1 MELSISVLGNMTA
14 TLRDEPVDLG
24 GRRQRAV
31 LAVLVLNRGDIV
43 PTDRLIDCVWAD
55 RPPANAAGALQ
66 AYVSHLRRRLEP
78 GGTARARGNVIA
90 SRPPGYAVS
99 LDPEAVDAWRFDAIV
114 QRALR
119 QGYAEQRDLLT
130 GALQLWQ
137 GPAYAEYADE
147 PWAQPETARLSELR
161 EVAREEVLAARL
173 ALGESAVLVP
183 ELEALV
189 ADQPLREKR
198 WRLLVVALYRAH
210 RQGDALGALRRA
222 RQTLSEQLGVDP
234 GPALRALEAEV
245 LAQAPSLNAQVES
258 DQVTKNPAQAPDF
271 SDISSFSRAPGSSR
285 FGANPS
291 PAGTTDR
298 AAREDDPAN
307 TAGGKA
313 GAAQGAVA
321 QGPGAAGA
329 GTLGAAG
336 VDAAGVGTAGAAGA
350 GAGVPAAGAVG
361 QGASTGVP
369 GAGAGVPGAGAVGQG
384 ASAGVPGAGVPGAGV
399 PGAGVPGAGAGAAG
413 AMGAGAAGADVPAA
427 RAVGQGASAGATG
440 AGATPAG
447 ASAGVPGAGLP
458 GAGLLGAGAARV
470 GDGGAAAPRVERGL
484 ASGGESRGTE
494 SGSRGRDHLVDRE
507 REVAALREAAA
518 DAFAGLARL
527 VMIEGPA
534 GIGKSRLL
542 TEARRIADGH
552 GALTLTARGSQLEKE
567 FGFGAARQLFEALL
581 TDSAARDR
589 LLSGA
594 AASATAVFDLT
605 HDPQTRGDHT
615 FAALH
620 GLYWLTANAAA
631 ARPLAIVVDD
641 LQWCDTGSLRFLAYL
656 VRRLEGLPVLVVA
669 TLRTGEQYDDEALLA
684 ELQLD
689 PATTAVRP
697 GPLSAGGVAELVRE
711 GLGDAAEDVFVAA
724 CHRTTSGNPLLLRQL
739 LRALE
744 ASGVRPTGAHAGT
757 VTAIGSRAVS
767 SMVLFRLRRMPAA
780 STAVAR
786 AIAVLGDGAGLPTV
800 AALAG
805 VDEPA
810 AALAVAALARAE
822 VVRHE
827 YPIGFVHPLVRDA
840 VYQDLP
846 PGERQLQHER
856 AARVLAGAAP
866 EQIAAHLLQIPERGD
881 PWVVEVLR
889 AAADTAMRRGAPEG
903 AATYLRR
910 ALVEPPDPAVRP
922 AVLLALGQVETL
934 NDGPAAIAHLRA
946 AYDDPQTDPATFALV
961 ARMLIHTLIFAGPEG
976 NAPAV
981 ARQALARLAP
991 EFADER
997 QAMIALER
1005 IAAYMHSGDAFIA
1018 GDFTAEIAG
1027 ERLGA
1032 RMLAAL
1038 RAWEL
1043 VARGEQREES
1053 VRLAR
1058 FALDGGLLLDGDP
1071 GLFWVISGV
1080 VLENAD
1086 TDAGT
1091 LWEDSIALGHT
1102 RGSLFTVLAG
1112 QLWSGWRDWQ
1122 RGDLPEAA
1130 HRLSSANEQSLAWGG
1145 VPALGISYGE
1155 ACLIRVLVDQG
1166 LLADARAFLDEHL
1179 DRPRVGDGI
1188 RLVTQAHAYLLI
1200 AEGRAAEALAVLP
1213 AEAVPGNPQ
1222 WYEERS
1228 MRAQAYAAL
1237 GRTAEAIEL
1246 AEADLADMRRW
1257 GSPRGVGRAL
1267 RLAGEIAGD
1276 ADRLREA
1283 VDMLSGTQAR
1293 LEYTRA
1299 LFALGQV
1306 VEDPVDL
1313 LREALKLA
1321 EECGALALRSGIAA
1335 ALTARGEDVP
1345 AEPPVQ
1351 LTTGERRMLAMAEG
1365 GADEREIAQA
1375 LFLTP
1380 HTVRDTLAAVRR
1392 KQASS

>member
-1 MELSISVLGNMTA
+1 MELSISVLGDMTA
-14 TLRDEPVDLG
+14 TLRGDLVDLG

-43 PTDRLIDCVWAD
+43 PTDRLIDCLWGD

-90 SRPPGYAVS
+90 SRPPGYAVA
-99 LDPEAVDAWRFDAIV
+99 LDAEAVDAWRFDATV

-119 QGYAEQRDLLT
+119 LQQRYAEQRDLLT
-130 GALQLWQ
+130 GALRLWQ

-147 PWAQPETARLSELR
+147 PWAQAETARLSELR

-173 ALGESAVLVP
+173 ALGEAAVLVP

-198 WRLLVVALYRAH
+198 WRLLVLALYRAH

-245 LAQAPSLNAQVES
+245 LAQAPTL
-258 DQVTKNPAQAPDF
+258 
-271 SDISSFSRAPGSSR
+271 
-285 FGANPS
+285 
-291 PAGTTDR
+291 
-298 AAREDDPAN
+298 N
-307 TAGGKA
+307 TAA
-313 GAAQGAVA
+313 GPPAPAVSGAERVPDTAAK
-321 QGPGAAGA
+321 
-329 GTLGAAG
+329 
-336 VDAAGVGTAGAAGA
+336 
-350 GAGVPAAGAVG
+350 
-361 QGASTGVP
+361 
-369 GAGAGVPGAGAVGQG
+369 
-384 ASAGVPGAGVPGAGV
+384 
-399 PGAGVPGAGAGAAG
+399 
-413 AMGAGAAGADVPAA
+413 
-427 RAVGQGASAGATG
+427 
-440 AGATPAG
+440 
-447 ASAGVPGAGLP
+447 
-458 GAGLLGAGAARV
+458 
-470 GDGGAAAPRVERGL
+470 
-484 ASGGESRGTE
+484 
-494 SGSRGRDHLVDRE
+494 GRDHLVDRE
-507 REVAALREAAA
+507 REVAALREAAG
-518 DAFAGLARL
+518 DAFGGTARL

-552 GALTLTARGSQLEKE
+552 GARTLTARGSQLEKE
-567 FGFGAARQLFEALL
+567 FGFGAARQLFETLL
-581 TDSAARDR
+581 TDPAARDR

-605 HDPQTRGDHT
+605 HDGQTRGDHT

-620 GLYWLTANAAA
+620 GLYWLTANAASA
-631 ARPLAIVVDD
+631 GPLAIVVDD

-669 TLRTGEQYDDEALLA
+669 TLRTGEPFDDEALLA

-697 GPLSAGGVAELVRE
+697 GPLSAEGVADLVRE
-711 GLGDAAEDVFVAA
+711 GLGDAAEDPFIAA

-786 AIAVLGDGAGLPTV
+786 AIAVLGDGAGLPTI
-800 AALAG
+800 AALAD
-805 VDEPA
+805 VEEA
-810 AALAVAALARAE
+810 EAALAVAALARAE

-856 AARVLAGAAP
+856 AARVLTGAAP
-866 EQIAAHLLQIPERGD
+866 EQIAAHLLQMPERGD

-889 AAADTAMRRGAPEG
+889 AAADTALHRGAPDG
-903 AATYLRR
+903 AAAYLRR
-910 ALVEPPDPAVRP
+910 ALAEPPDPQLRP
-922 AVLLALGQVETL
+922 AVLLAAGQVETL
-934 NDGPAAIAHLRA
+934 SDGPAAIAHLRA
-946 AYDDPQTDPATFALV
+946 AYDDPRTDPATFALV
-961 ARMLIHTLIFAGPEG
+961 SRMLIHTLIFAGPEG
-976 NAPAV
+976 NAPAF
-981 ARQALARLAP
+981 ARRASARLAP
-991 EFADER
+991 EFVDER
-997 QAMIALER
+997 QAMTALER
-1005 IAAYMHSGDAFIA
+1005 IAAYMYSGDAFVAGDLDVEIA
-1018 GDFTAEIAG
+1018 GDGI
-1027 ERLGA
+1027 GA
-1032 RMLAAL
+1032 RMLAAC
-1038 RAWEL
+1038 RGWEL
-1043 VARGEQREES
+1043 LARGESRDES
-1053 VRLAR
+1053 IRLAR
-1058 FALDGGLLLDGDP
+1058 FALDGGFLLDGDP
-1071 GLFWVISGV
+1071 GLFWVIAGV
-1080 VLENAD
+1080 VLESAD
-1086 TDAGT
+1086 IGAGA
-1091 LWEDSIALGHT
+1091 LWDDSIAQGHT

-1130 HRLSSANEQSLAWGG
+1130 HHLVAANEQSLTWGG

-1155 ACLIRVLVDQG
+1155 AFLIRVLIEQDR
-1166 LLADARAFLDEHL
+1166 LAEARAFVDAHL

-1188 RLVTQAHAYLLI
+1188 RLVNQAHAYLLI
-1200 AEGRAAEALAVLP
+1200 AEGRPADALRLLP
-1213 AEAVPGNPQ
+1213 AEVSAGNPQ
-1222 WYEERS
+1222 WYEERCL
-1228 MRAQAYAAL
+1228 RAQAFAAL
-1237 GRTAEAIEL
+1237 GRAGEAVEL
-1246 AEADLADMRRW
+1246 AMADLAEMRDW
-1257 GSPRGVGRAL
+1257 GSPRAVGRAL
-1267 RLAGEIAGD
+1267 RVAGEIGGD
-1276 ADRLREA
+1276 TELLREA

-1306 VEDPVDL
+1306 VEEPVDL

-1321 EECGALALRSGIAA
+1321 EECGALGLRSDIAA
-1335 ALTARGEDVP
+1335 ALAARGEDVP

-1351 LTTGERRMLAMAEG
+1351 LTTGERRMLAMAES

-1380 HTVRDTLAAVRR
+1380 HTVRDTLVAIRR
-1392 KQASS
+1392 KQTAS